1 MTLKKL
7 SKLLK
12 TENEKLNLLSSGD
25 IEKLESKHF
34 VDCQAVLD
42 FWKAEVGD
50 SIIDLGTGGG
60 LPGLVL
66 ALAEKKMNFSLLDST
81 EKKIK
86 SIKSMVKALGMKNVK
101 TLLGR
106 CEVFAQS
113 PKSREKFDIGTAR
126 ALAPLPT
133 LLELAAGFIKPE
145 GYFYAWKGENHKEE
159 LELAENAMNHLGMK
173 LLKIHKYKM
182 PEKQTRYILEFQKTK
197 KLDMMY
203 PRKDGVPL
211 KSPL

>member
-1 MTLKKL
+1 M
-7 SKLLK
+7 
-12 TENEKLNLLSSGD
+12 
-25 IEKLESKHF
+25 
-34 VDCQAVLD
+34 
-42 FWKAEVGD
+42 
-50 SIIDLGTGGG
+50 
-60 LPGLVL
+60 

-173 LLKIHKYKM
+173 L
-182 PEKQTRYILEFQKTK
+182 
-197 KLDMMY
+197 
-203 PRKDGVPL
+203 
-211 KSPL
+211 

>member
-12 TENEKLNLLSSGD
+12 IQNEKLNLLSSGD
-25 IEKLESKHF
+25 INKLESKHF

-42 FWKAEVGD
+42 IWKAEDGD
-50 SIIDLGTGGG
+50 MIIDLGTGGG

-66 ALAEKKMNFSLLDST
+66 ALAEKKMDFSLLDST

-86 SIKSMVKALGMKNVK
+86 AIKSMVKELGLKNVK

-106 CEVFAQS
+106 CEVFAQN
-113 PKSREKFDIGTAR
+113 PKSREKFDIATSR

-133 LLELAAGFIKPE
+133 LLELAAGFIKPD

-159 LELAENAMNHLGMK
+159 LILSENAMKVLGMK
-173 LLKIHKYKM
+173 LLKVHKYKM
-182 PEKQTRYILEFQKTK
+182 PEKQTRYILEFQKVG
-197 KLDMMY
+197 KLNNMY

>member
-1 MTLKKL
+1 MTLKIIKIT
-7 SKLLK
+7 KDRK
-12 TENEKLNLLSSGD
+12 RKLNLLSSGD

-60 LPGLVL
+60 LPDLFWLWQKKDEFL
-66 ALAEKKMNFSLLDST
+66 ALDST

-126 ALAPLPT
+126 ALAPSNS
-133 LLELAAGFIKPE
+133 LELAA
-145 GYFYAWKGENHKEE
+145 A
-159 LELAENAMNHLGMK
+159 L
-173 LLKIHKYKM
+173 
-182 PEKQTRYILEFQKTK
+182 
-197 KLDMMY
+197 
-203 PRKDGVPL
+203 
-211 KSPL
+211 